1 MVDLG
6 GQDGHR
12 RCGGQHDQQS
22 RRPPAPAIGGPG
34 RPLWSAGG
42 REPPHR
48 RPPRAHRRLVARP
61 LAGCGDDDPGSAAG
75 TRPAPS
81 CENRPATAAPG
92 DVSTDLTDAPEVP
105 ATDAAPPC
113 DLLVSDVVVGTG
125 PEAVAGSTAQ
135 VKYVGAFYGTG
146 EEFDSSW
153 SRGADETLPVT
164 VGAGRVIQGFD
175 QAIEGMHVGGRRM
188 VVIPSDL
195 GYGPNGQGPIPGG
208 ATLVFVI
215 DLVSVS

>member
-1 MVDLG
+1 VDRAG
-6 GQDGHR
+6 
-12 RCGGQHDQQS
+12 RCGVLVTVD
-22 RRPPAPAIGGPG
+22 RRTAA
-34 RPLWSAGG
+34 
-42 REPPHR
+42 
-48 RPPRAHRRLVARP
+48 RLVLTVS
-61 LAGCGDDDPGSAAG
+61 LALSVAACGDDDPAGQAAG
-75 TRPAPS
+75 TSSSAPS
-81 CENRPATAAPG
+81 CEDRPATTEAPA
-92 DVSTDLTDAPEVP
+92 DVSTDLAVAPEVP
-105 ATDAAPPC
+105 PTDAAPPC
-113 DLLVSDVVVGTG
+113 DLQVSDVVVGTG
-125 PEAVAGSTAQ
+125 AEAVPGSAAE

-164 VGAGRVIQGFD
+164 VGGGRVIQGFD
-175 QAIEGMHVGGRRM
+175 QGIQGMKVGGRRM

>member
-1 MVDLG
+1 VG
-6 GQDGHR
+6 RFG
-12 RCGGQHDQQS
+12 RCGVLVGVN
-22 RRPPAPAIGGPG
+22 RRTAA
-34 RPLWSAGG
+34 
-42 REPPHR
+42 
-48 RPPRAHRRLVARP
+48 RLV
-61 LAGCGDDDPGSAAG
+61 LAATVTISLAACGSDDDPAASSA
-75 TRPAPS
+75 S
-81 CENRPATAAPG
+81 STAATTQACETRAAPTG
-92 DVSTDLTDAPEVP
+92 APDGVSTDLTAAPEVP
-105 ATDAAPPC
+105 ATDTAPPC
-113 DLLVSDVVVGTG
+113 DLEISDVVVGTG
-125 PEAVAGSTAQ
+125 PEAVAGSAVA

-146 EEFDSSW
+146 ETFDSSW

-175 QAIEGMHVGGRRM
+175 QGIQGMHVGGRRM